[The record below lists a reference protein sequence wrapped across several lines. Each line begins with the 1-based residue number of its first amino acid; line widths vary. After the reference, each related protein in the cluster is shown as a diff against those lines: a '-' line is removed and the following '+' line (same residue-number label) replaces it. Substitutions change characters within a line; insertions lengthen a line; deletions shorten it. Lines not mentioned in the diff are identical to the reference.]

1 MQWGWLTHWLVHW
14 LIHWLIVN
22 EVCGQ
27 SVGYLVSYLVGWSI
41 YCDRFFYITRNHIVR
56 DKLEAENQEKA
67 DTIAELIEARL
78 SLRVCLL
85 GCLLD

>member
-1 MQWGWLTHWLVHW
+1 MQCGWL
-14 LIHWLIVN
+14 INWLIVN

-41 YCDRFFYITRNHIVR
+41 YCDCFFYITRNDIIR
-56 DKLEAENQEKA
+56 DKLEAEKQKQA

-78 SLRVCLL
+78 SLRVRLV
-85 GCLLD
+85 GCLLDYLFG